1 MVLFMRNIEI
11 GKLGESLAENFLTS
25 QNYKILAK
33 NFRDR
38 FGELDLVCMDRE
50 KDQIV
55 FVEVKTRTGDSFGT
69 PEEAITYSKKNK
81 IIRTALKFLSM
92 QNGNL
97 RKGWRM
103 DLIAVKL
110 NGSLELKEINHLKN
124 ILDGS

>member
-1 MVLFMRNIEI
+1 MRNIEI
-11 GKLGESLAENFLTS
+11 GKLGETLAENFLTS

-33 NFRDR
+33 NFRGR
-38 FGELDLVCMDRE
+38 FGEIDLICRDLGNG
-50 KDQIV
+50 QIV
-55 FVEVKTRTGDSFGT
+55 FVEVKTRTQKKFGI
-69 PEEAITYSKKNK
+69 PEEAITYSKKEK
-81 IIRTALKFLSM
+81 LIKTSLEFLGM

-110 NGSLELKEINHLKN
+110 NKRLKLKEINHLKN